1 MAQGASSPGAP
12 AILSE
17 GRAPKFDIA
26 RSKSARRLAELWLDS
41 LSVSSRALDRIFCAT
56 CQAWCPP
63 SGGPSDVVSGFHGAP
78 KRAARRRQPDLYPF
92 ANTGIDNT
100 TALFDPNPAFSDGG
114 DHSCP
119 P

>member
-26 RSKSARRLAELWLDS
+26 RSKSARRLAELGLDS
-41 LSVSSRALDRIFCAT
+41 LSVSSRALERIFCAT
-56 CQAWCPP
+56 SQ
-63 SGGPSDVVSGFHGAP
+63 VF
-78 KRAARRRQPDLYPF
+78 AR
-92 ANTGIDNT
+92 TGIDKT